1 MQIGIVGLPF
11 SGKSTL
17 FQTITKTHIDP
28 AVLTKAESHQ
38 AVIKVPDERLDKLTE
53 IFNPKKKV
61 NATIEVIDVVG
72 LQKGDSGL
80 PGGQAGSTQFTSN
93 FLGKVKTNDAL
104 IQVVRLFENE
114 TVAHP
119 DNTINMM
126 RDIDSFETEF
136 IISDMEIVEKRL
148 ASIKKQIMKTNDD
161 GLKREVP
168 VLEKCYEILQ
178 IETPL
183 REEKLSNDELKILR
197 SYQLLTAKPM
207 LIALNLDENQV
218 DDANNLLDEL
228 VKRKLGKNTKAVTFF
243 GKIELEMSDLA
254 DEETEVFMEEYGIK
268 ESALHSLIRE
278 SYNLLGLHSFFT
290 VGEDECRAWTI
301 KKGMNAQ
308 EAAGE
313 IHTDF
318 FKKFIRA
325 EVVHYD
331 DFIADGSFAKAK
343 ENGHWRLEGK
353 EYIVQDGDI
362 ISVRHG

>member
-17 FQTITKTHIDP
+17 YQTVTKTHLDP
-28 AVLTKAESHQ
+28 AELAKAESHQ
-38 AVIKVPDERLDKLTE
+38 SVIKVPDERLDKLTE
-53 IFNPKKKV
+53 MFNPKKKV

-72 LQKGDSGL
+72 LQKGDS
-80 PGGQAGSTQFTSN
+80 GSTQFTSN

-114 TVAHP
+114 TVPHP
-119 DNTINMM
+119 ENSINMI

-136 IISDMEIVEKRL
+136 IISDMQIVEKRIE
-148 ASIKKQIMKTNDD
+148 SIKKQIMKTKDEQ
-161 GLKREVP
+161 LKREVP
-168 VLEKCYEILQ
+168 VLEKCNEILQ
-178 IETPL
+178 SEKPL
-183 REEKLSNDELKILR
+183 REANLNDDELKLLR
-197 SYQLLTAKPM
+197 SYQLLSAKPM

-218 DDANNLLDEL
+218 GDTDKYLNEL
-228 VKRKLGKNTKAVTFF
+228 VKKKLGPNTKALSFF
-243 GKIELEMSDLA
+243 GQIEMEMSELS
-254 DEETEVFMEEYGIK
+254 DEEASVFMEEYGIK
-268 ESALHSLIRE
+268 ESALNSLIRE

>member
-28 AVLTKAESHQ
+28 AALAKAESHQ

-61 NATIEVIDVVG
+61 EATIEVIDVVG
-72 LQKGDSGL
+72 LQKGDS
-80 PGGQAGSTQFTSN
+80 GSTQFTSN

-114 TVAHP
+114 TVPHP
-119 DNTINMM
+119 ENTINMM
-126 RDIDSFETEF
+126 RDIETFETEF
-136 IISDMEIVEKRL
+136 IISDLAIVEKRL
-148 ASIKKQIMKTNDD
+148 ENMRKQILKTKDEQ
-161 GLKREVP
+161 LKRELP
-168 VLEKCYEILQ
+168 VLEKCYDLLQ
-178 IETPL
+178 NEKPL
-183 REEKLSNDELKILR
+183 REAHLTEDELKMLR
-197 SYQLLTAKPM
+197 SYQLLSAKPM
-207 LIALNLDENQV
+207 LIALNLDENQIGEEEKF
-218 DDANNLLDEL
+218 LDEL
-228 VKRKLGKNTKAVTFF
+228 VKQKISTNTKALLFF
-243 GKIELEMSDLA
+243 GKIELEMSELS
-254 DEETEVFMEEYGIK
+254 EEDAVAFMSEYGIK
-268 ESALHSLIRE
+268 ESALNGIIRE

-331 DFIADGSFAKAK
+331 DFIVHGSFAKSK
-343 ENGHWRLEGK
+343 ESGHWRLEGK
-353 EYIVQDGDI
+353 EYIVQNGDI

>member
-38 AVIKVPDERLDKLTE
+38 AVIKVPDERLEKLTE
-53 IFNPKKKV
+53 IFNPKKKA

-72 LQKGDSGL
+72 LKKGDS
-80 PGGQAGSTQFTSN
+80 GSTQFTSN

-104 IQVVRLFENE
+104 IQVVRLFENDA
-114 TVAHP
+114 VAHP

-148 ASIKKQIMKTNDD
+148 ESIKKQIMKTKDE

-168 VLEKCYEILQ
+168 VLEKCNEILQ
-178 IETPL
+178 KEKPL

-197 SYQLLTAKPM
+197 SYQLLSAKPM

-228 VKRKLGKNTKAVTFF
+228 VKKKLEKN
-243 GKIELEMSDLA
+243 
-254 DEETEVFMEEYGIK
+254 
-268 ESALHSLIRE
+268 
-278 SYNLLGLHSFFT
+278 
-290 VGEDECRAWTI
+290 
-301 KKGMNAQ
+301 
-308 EAAGE
+308 
-313 IHTDF
+313 
-318 FKKFIRA
+318 
-325 EVVHYD
+325 
-331 DFIADGSFAKAK
+331 
-343 ENGHWRLEGK
+343 
-353 EYIVQDGDI
+353 
-362 ISVRHG
+362 

>member
-61 NATIEVIDVVG
+61 KATIEVIDVVG
-72 LQKGDSGL
+72 LKKGES
-80 PGGQAGSTQFTSN
+80 GSTKFTTN

-104 IQVVRLFENE
+104 IQVVRLFENNA
-114 TVAHP
+114 VPHP
-119 DNTINMM
+119 DNSIDML
-126 RDIDSFETEF
+126 RDVGSFETEF

-148 ASIKKQIMKTNDD
+148 GSIKKQIMKTKDEQ
-161 GLKREVP
+161 LKRELP
-168 VLEKCYEILQ
+168 VLDKCNEILEK
-178 IETPL
+178 ETPL
-183 REEKLSNDELKILR
+183 REEHFSIDEIKILR
-197 SYQLLTAKPM
+197 SYQLLSAKPM
-207 LIALNLDENQV
+207 LIALNLDENQI
-218 DDANNLLDEL
+218 NLADSFLDEL
-228 VKRKLGKNTKAVTFF
+228 VKKKLSANTKALTFF
-243 GKIELEMSDLA
+243 GQIEMEMSELS
-254 DEETEVFMEEYGIK
+254 EEDTAIFMKEYGIK
-268 ESALHSLIRE
+268 QSALDSIIRS
-278 SYNLLGLHSFFT
+278 SYDLLGLHSFFT

-318 FKKFIRA
+318 FNKFIRA

-331 DFIADGSFAKAK
+331 DFIADGSFASAK

-353 EYIVQDGDI
+353 DYIVQDGDI
-362 ISVRHG
+362 ISIRHG

>member
-1 MQIGIVGLPF
+1 
-11 SGKSTL
+11 
-17 FQTITKTHIDP
+17 
-28 AVLTKAESHQ
+28 
-38 AVIKVPDERLDKLTE
+38 LDKLTG

-72 LQKGDSGL
+72 LQKGDS
-80 PGGQAGSTQFTSN
+80 GSTQFTSN

-114 TVAHP
+114 SVPHP

-148 ASIKKQIMKTNDD
+148 ASIKKQIMKTKDE

-178 IETPL
+178 NERPL
-183 REEKLSNDELKILR
+183 REENLNSDELKLLR
-197 SYQLLTAKPM
+197 SYQLLSAKPM
-207 LIALNLDENQV
+207 LIAINLDENQV
-218 DDANNLLDEL
+218 GDTDKYLNEL
-228 VKRKLGKNTKAVTFF
+228 VKKKLGPNTKALSFF
-243 GKIELEMSDLA
+243 GQIEMEMSELSDGEA
-254 DEETEVFMEEYGIK
+254 SVFMDEYGIK
-268 ESALHSLIRE
+268 ESALNSIIRE

-331 DFIADGSFAKAK
+331 DFITDGSFAKAK

>member
-17 FQTITKTHIDP
+17 FQTITKTHLDP
-28 AVLTKAESHQ
+28 EVLSKAESHQ
-38 AVIKVPDERLDKLTE
+38 AVIKVPDERLDNLTG

-72 LQKGDSGL
+72 LQKGDS
-80 PGGQAGSTQFTSN
+80 GSTQFTSN

-104 IQVVRLFENE
+104 IQVVRLFENDA
-114 TVAHP
+114 VPHP

-136 IISDMEIVEKRL
+136 IISDMELVEKRIQN
-148 ASIKKQIMKTNDD
+148 IKKQIMKTKDE

-168 VLEKCYEILQ
+168 VLEKCNEILQ
-178 IETPL
+178 NEKPL
-183 REEKLSNDELKILR
+183 REANLSSDELRLLR
-197 SYQLLTAKPM
+197 SYQLLSAKPM
-207 LIALNLDENQV
+207 LIAINLDENQV
-218 DDANNLLDEL
+218 EDTDKYLNEL
-228 VKRKLGKNTKAVTFF
+228 VKKKLGPNTKALSFF
-243 GKIELEMSDLA
+243 GQIEMEMSELS
-254 DEETEVFMEEYGIK
+254 DEEASVFMEEYGIK
-268 ESALHSLIRE
+268 ESALKSLIRE

-301 KKGMNAQ
+301 RKGMNAQ

-325 EVVHYD
+325 EVVHYN

>member
-38 AVIKVPDERLDKLTE
+38 AVIKVPDERLNKLTG
-53 IFNPKKKV
+53 IFNPKKEV

-72 LQKGDSGL
+72 LQKGDS
-80 PGGQAGSTQFTSN
+80 GSTQFTSN

-114 TVAHP
+114 AVPHP
-119 DNTINMM
+119 DNTINMI

-148 ASIKKQIMKTNDD
+148 ASIKKQIMKTSDD

-168 VLEKCYEILQ
+168 VLEKCNEILQ
-178 IETPL
+178 KETSL
-183 REEKLSNDELKILR
+183 REEKLSIDELKILR
-197 SYQLLTAKPM
+197 SYQLLSAKPM

-218 DDANNLLDEL
+218 DDGNNHLDEL
-228 VKRKLGKNTKAVTFF
+228 VKKKLGKNTKALTFF
-243 GKIELEMSDLA
+243 GKIELELSDLA
-254 DEETEVFMEEYGIK
+254 DEEAEVFMEEYGIK
-268 ESALHSLIRE
+268 ESALNSLIRE

-301 KKGMNAQ
+301 KKGMTAQ

>member
-17 FQTITKTHIDP
+17 YQTITKTHIDP
-28 AVLTKAESHQ
+28 AALAKVESHQ

-61 NATIEVIDVVG
+61 EATIEVIDVVG
-72 LQKGDSGL
+72 LQKGDS
-80 PGGQAGSTQFTSN
+80 GSTQFTSN

-114 TVAHP
+114 TVPHP
-119 DNTINMM
+119 ENSINMM
-126 RDIDSFETEF
+126 RDIETFETEF
-136 IISDMEIVEKRL
+136 IISDLTIVEKRL
-148 ASIKKQIMKTNDD
+148 ESIRKQVMKTKDEQ
-161 GLKREVP
+161 LKREMP
-168 VLEKCYEILQ
+168 VLEKCYDLLQ
-178 IETPL
+178 NEKPL
-183 REEKLSNDELKILR
+183 REAHLPDDELKLLR
-197 SYQLLTAKPM
+197 SYQLLSAKPM
-207 LIALNLDENQV
+207 LIAINLDENQI
-218 DDANNLLDEL
+218 DKAEELLNEL
-228 VKRKLGKNTKAVTFF
+228 VKKKISPNTKALSFF
-243 GKIELEMSDLA
+243 GKIELEMSELS
-254 DEETEVFMEEYGIK
+254 DEDAIVFMNEYGIK
-268 ESALHSLIRE
+268 ESALNGIIRE

-331 DFIADGSFAKAK
+331 DFITDGSFAKAK
-343 ENGHWRLEGK
+343 ESGHWRLEGK

>member
-11 SGKSTL
+11 SGKTTL

-38 AVIKVPDERLDKLTE
+38 AVIKVPDERLNTLTG
-53 IFNPKKKV
+53 IFNPKKEV

-72 LQKGDSGL
+72 LKKGDS
-80 PGGQAGSTQFTSN
+80 GSTQFTSN

-104 IQVVRLFENE
+104 IQVVRLFENDA
-114 TVAHP
+114 VPHP

-148 ASIKKQIMKTNDD
+148 ASIKKQIMKTSDD

-168 VLEKCYEILQ
+168 VLEKCNKILQ
-178 IETPL
+178 NEKPL
-183 REEKLSNDELKILR
+183 REANLNSNELKLLR
-197 SYQLLTAKPM
+197 SYQLLSAKPM
-207 LIALNLDENQV
+207 LIAINLDENQIE
-218 DDANNLLDEL
+218 DTDKYLNEL
-228 VKRKLGKNTKAVTFF
+228 VKKKLGPNTKALSFF
-243 GKIELEMSDLA
+243 GQIEMEMSELS
-254 DEETEVFMEEYGIK
+254 DEETSVFMKEYGIK
-268 ESALHSLIRE
+268 ESALNSLIRE

-325 EVVHYD
+325 EVVHYN

-353 EYIVQDGDI
+353 EYTVQDGDI

>member
-17 FQTITKTHIDP
+17 FQTITKTHLDP
-28 AVLTKAESHQ
+28 EVLSKAESHQ
-38 AVIKVPDERLDKLTE
+38 AVIKVPDERLDILTG

-72 LQKGDSGL
+72 LQKGDS
-80 PGGQAGSTQFTSN
+80 GSTQFTSN

-104 IQVVRLFENE
+104 IQVVRLFENDA
-114 TVAHP
+114 VPHP

-136 IISDMEIVEKRL
+136 IISDMELVEKRIQN
-148 ASIKKQIMKTNDD
+148 IKKQIMKTKDEV
-161 GLKREVP
+161 LKREVP
-168 VLEKCYEILQ
+168 VLEKCNEILQ
-178 IETPL
+178 NEKPL
-183 REEKLSNDELKILR
+183 REANLSSDELRLLR
-197 SYQLLTAKPM
+197 SYQLLSAKPM
-207 LIALNLDENQV
+207 LIAINLDENQV
-218 DDANNLLDEL
+218 EDTDKYLNEL
-228 VKRKLGKNTKAVTFF
+228 VKKKLGPNTKALSFF
-243 GKIELEMSDLA
+243 GQIEMEMSELS
-254 DEETEVFMEEYGIK
+254 EEEASVFMEEYGIK
-268 ESALHSLIRE
+268 ESALKSLIRE

-301 KKGMNAQ
+301 RKGMNAQ

-325 EVVHYD
+325 EVVHYN